1 MLMMMVALMKNNMK
15 KSTISARSLWRGEG
29 MMYSRPSRKRQLE
42 FKDTGLMGMF
52 LFFGE
57 YLVWSLR
64 LLWYKYSI
72 HSYVHFV
79 NPGRY

>member
-64 LLWYKYSI
+64 LL
-72 HSYVHFV
+72 
-79 NPGRY
+79 